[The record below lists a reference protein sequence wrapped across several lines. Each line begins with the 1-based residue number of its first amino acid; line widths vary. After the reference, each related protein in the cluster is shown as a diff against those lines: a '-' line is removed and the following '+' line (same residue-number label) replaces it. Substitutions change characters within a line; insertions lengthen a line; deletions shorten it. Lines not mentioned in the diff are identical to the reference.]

1 MPPKRKMTP
10 SYNRGRDG
18 KQEKAKKHGEQDE
31 KIQHY
36 RGGKRFEDCP
46 FFFFPEFFK
55 EIQIFKL
62 KDITNI

>member
-1 MPPKRKMTP
+1 MTP

-46 FFFFPEFFK
+46 FFFFSQNF
-55 EIQIFKL
+55 L
-62 KDITNI
+62 KRYRSSN